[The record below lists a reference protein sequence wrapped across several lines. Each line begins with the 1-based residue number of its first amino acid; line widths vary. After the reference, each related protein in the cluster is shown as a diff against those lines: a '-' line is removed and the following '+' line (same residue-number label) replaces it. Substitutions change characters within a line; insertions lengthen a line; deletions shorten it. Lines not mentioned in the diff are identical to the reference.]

1 MAQKQ
6 KLPAVLLFCFL
17 SSGLGANQE
26 VNENQKIAKHAAS
39 CAAYYFAAARARGM
53 SEYET
58 LYDAGEYAFNS
69 AVTAVEEASALEH
82 FNNAST
88 HINHV
93 MQKRWVDFYK
103 VDDQYAEKCKKLLS
117 ASRQASKGN
126 GK

>member
-17 SSGLGANQE
+17 SSGLGANQA

-58 LYDAGEYAFNS
+58 LYDAGEYAFNI
-69 AVTAVEEASALEH
+69 AVTAVEEASALEY

-103 VDDQYAEKCKKLLS
+103 VDEQYAAKCERLLS
-117 ASRQASKGN
+117 ASRQARQSGSE
-126 GK
+126 

>member
-1 MAQKQ
+1 MGQKQ
-6 KLPAVLLFCFL
+6 KISAAFLFCFL
-17 SSGLGANQE
+17 SSGVGANQAA
-26 VNENQKIAKHAAS
+26 NENEKIAQHAAS

-58 LYDAGEYAFNS
+58 LYDAGEYAFNI

-103 VDDQYAEKCKKLLS
+103 VDEQYAEKCEKLLA
-117 ASRQASKGN
+117 ASQRARESSRE
-126 GK
+126 